1 MSSSASA
8 ACRVL
13 SAFVS
18 IVGSRWDTSGIDL
31 AGVHPVATLIGRLK
45 ILTATFRH
53 PVLTSLRCSAL
64 ITWRK
69 AVRSYTEVVLLLAYV
84 PRGKGFDAIEV
95 VRVEAGGKVGLG
107 ATRVFTGYLSR
118 WGSRPTG
125 HRSCC
130 FGKVA
135 FGRVDL
141 RCGRGASVPREAV
154 LCLGSGSCRKDGRCQ
169 TS

>member
-1 MSSSASA
+1 VSSSASA

-13 SAFVS
+13 SAFAS
-18 IVGSRWDTSGIDL
+18 RVGSRWDTSGIDL
-31 AGVHPVATLIGRLK
+31 ARVHPEATLIGRLR

-53 PVLTSLRCSAL
+53 PVLTSLRCSAV

-95 VRVEAGGKVGLG
+95 VRVEAGGKVGLD
-107 ATRVFTGYLSR
+107 ATRVFTGYLSQ

-141 RCGRGASVPREAV
+141 RCGRGASVPREAG